1 MNVVAG
7 SLVVLAA
14 CTGVLGQSLE
24 SKDLMHRAVL
34 DQEGKFVMLW
44 TPRDEDIVIEVQV
57 SASTLSEAVARNHR
71 ISSKSEENSDNEHH
85 VLHK

>member
-71 ISSKSEENSDNEHH
+71 ISSKSEENSDNEHR

>member
-57 SASTLSEAVARNHR
+57 SAGALLEAVARNRR
-71 ISSKSEENSDNEHH
+71 ISSKSEENSDNEHC
-85 VLHK
+85 VLLK

>member
-57 SASTLSEAVARNHR
+57 SAGTLLEAVARNRR
-71 ISSKSEENSDNEHH
+71 ISSKSEENSDNEHR